1 MHYIVITK
9 ENLNFFTPPHKD
21 VTNALVVD
29 NSSEETS
36 GLIFVF

>member
-1 MHYIVITK
+1 MYYIVTE

-21 VTNALVVD
+21 VTNVLVLD